1 VTSRTDPSDEETRG
15 GFSSLLR
22 TLFAGIPWSEGA
34 ERTDVLHE
42 ELEAGDAVR
51 VHNSN
56 GRIHVVGETR
66 NDVEVRVCKR
76 TRAESQAAAARLLE
90 DIVVEASRDAG
101 GLSIEVQIPKR
112 WNRRGNVHL
121 EVRVPR
127 GARVAIEAVNGKL
140 LVEGLR
146 SAVRAHS
153 SNGPISVDDVVGD
166 IEVYTSNGKV
176 SCSATCGRLRAR
188 CSCGKIEL
196 REHRGSVDASTSN
209 GSIRAELDDVGD
221 GGVRLATSNGR
232 IVLDL
237 PDEVDA
243 DVDVHVDN
251 GVFRNERDLANETRT
266 VNGRVR
272 GVLGGGGAP
281 VRLRCSNGSISIR

>member
-1 VTSRTDPSDEETRG
+1 
-15 GFSSLLR
+15 
-22 TLFAGIPWSEGA
+22 
-34 ERTDVLHE
+34 VLHE

-127 GARVAIEAVNGKL
+127 GACAAC
-140 LVEGLR
+140 
-146 SAVRAHS
+146 SAVAARRSGCAARS
-153 SNGPISVDDVVGD
+153 EERRVGK
-166 IEVYTSNGKV
+166 EGGGKV